1 MDFVRNLRK
10 SLPSSDSLPTMQ
22 DFTNEKGR
30 IAPKF
35 RLSFFKRRI
44 RLNGNSKIS
53 VPLGVVLLFPLIVIV
68 LIILLVVQHNSSPG
82 NFMMPAGAPPA
93 IRYVVEPELRAA
105 HGTDALQENQ
115 RET

>member
-10 SLPSSDSLPTMQ
+10 SLLSSDSLPSTQ
-22 DFTNEKGR
+22 DADNEKGR

-53 VPLGVVLLFPLIVIV
+53 VPLGVVLLFPLIVII

-93 IRYVVEPELRAA
+93 IRYVMELLPKAVQQ
-105 HGTDALQENQ
+105 TDASQEN
-115 RET
+115 